1 VVQDCWQITTL
12 ERGASDTSEQS
23 IHDPDQ
29 VERLRKAVMFTAR
42 WLRAGS
48 ATESL
53 SPAQSG
59 VLATLERTGPCRPAT
74 SPPPRHSTRPCVA
87 RVIKHLESAGLVQRD
102 PDPADGRAYLV
113 RATREGR
120 RLVRRLRA
128 HRREL
133 VGERLDELSPEHVR
147 LIMAALPALE
157 ALAGRRDH
165 EAAGGR

>member
-1 VVQDCWQITTL
+1 
-12 ERGASDTSEQS
+12 
-23 IHDPDQ
+23 
-29 VERLRKAVMFTAR
+29 MFTAR

-53 SPAQSG
+53 SPAQSS
-59 VLATLERTGPCRPAT
+59 VLATLERTGPCRPGDLAT
-74 SPPPRHSTRPCVA
+74 AEALNPTMLS
-87 RVIKHLESAGLVQRD
+87 RVIKHLEGAGLVQRD

-120 RLVRRLRA
+120 GLVRRLRA

-147 LIMAALPALE
+147 LIMDALPALE
-157 ALAGRRDH
+157 ALAGRRDR
-165 EAAGGR
+165 EPEVNR